1 MTQKGPRRPQSLPS
15 AIREM
20 IEAHARDAARR
31 EDRHA
36 PAPASEGGP
45 EPARKRFESPIRP
58 DASNDSADVRRRRG
72 LGEDS
77 AEKVQPPIES
87 TAVDVA
93 GSMFVAS
100 AELVLSTLEELN
112 AHVGA
117 VRTKKEV
124 EDILAIQIARWR
136 EAVTQFR
143 AERSRNP
150 GRK

>member
-1 MTQKGPRRPQSLPS
+1 
-15 AIREM
+15 M
-20 IEAHARDAARR
+20 IDERSPP
-31 EDRHA
+31 DRSGRA
-36 PAPASEGGP
+36 
-45 EPARKRFESPIRP
+45 
-58 DASNDSADVRRRRG
+58 
-72 LGEDS
+72 
-77 AEKVQPPIES
+77 IES

-124 EDILAIQIARWR
+124 EDILAVQIARWR

-150 GRK
+150 DRK